1 MNLKTFLFRLSLVA
15 GVALAVYLVWR
26 GLSRYSFDEIGE
38 SLASI
43 PPVRL
48 AAAVAFTAC
57 SYLCLTGFDALALR
71 HVGKPLP
78 YPKVAL
84 ASFVSLGIGHNVGI
98 ASLSSGAVRYRYYS
112 RWGLDAADVARL
124 VVFCG
129 VTVCLGLATLGGVAL
144 LAFPHDAEGMIG
156 LTPAELKLA
165 AAATL
170 AAPVAYVVAS
180 AFVTRPIGIGK
191 WSMELPTVKLAVA
204 QTAIGA
210 ANFAFVAASLYQ
222 LVAAFSDAGYLRVAS
237 IYVISN
243 AAAIATHVPGGIG
256 VLEAGIQTLLSASG
270 AIGALIAFRAIYFF
284 LPLAIALPLLGVSE
298 HALRKPAS
306 RDDRRGSGSLAVQPV
321 RVQRSR

>member
-1 MNLKTFLFRLSLVA
+1 MSLKTFLFRLSLVG
-15 GVALAVYLVWR
+15 GVALAAYLVWR
-26 GLSRYSFDEIGE
+26 GLSRYSLAEIGH
-38 SLASI
+38 SLAAI
-43 PPVRL
+43 PPGRL
-48 AAAVAFTAC
+48 AAAIAFTAC

-71 HVGKPLP
+71 HVGKPLA

-112 RWGLDAADVARL
+112 RWGVKAADVARL

-144 LAFPHDAEGMIG
+144 LAFPHDAEGLIG
-156 LTPAELKLA
+156 LTPGQLKLA
-165 AAATL
+165 AATAL
-170 AAPVAYVVAS
+170 AMPVAYVAAS
-180 AFVTRPIGIGK
+180 AFVSRPIGIGK
-191 WSMELPTVKLAVA
+191 WSMELPTAKLAIA
-204 QTAIGA
+204 QTAVGA

-222 LVAAFSDAGYLRVAS
+222 LVAIFTDASYLRVAS

-243 AAAIATHVPGGIG
+243 TAAIATHVPGGIG

-284 LPLAIALPLLGVSE
+284 LPLAIALPLLVVSE
-298 HALRKPAS
+298 HVLREPG
-306 RDDRRGSGSLAVQPV
+306 RDQKRDSLAIQPA
-321 RVQRSR
+321 RVPRRS